1 MTADRWNALA
11 SSNARC
17 GQFFLVMHHALL
29 LPSIVVPAAVSL
41 FEATSNVLKY
51 TVVGASAATALSLAL
66 KLELRSFVHSKASRE
81 YMLLALDNRASQEEV
96 KQRITQLLREAPLLP
111 SCFCATVKGN
121 GRIDPP
127 AGDSGEARTCHV

>member
-1 MTADRWNALA
+1 MNWSALA
-11 SSNARC
+11 SSHARC
-17 GQFFLVMHHALL
+17 SQFFLVIHHALL
-29 LPSIVVPAAVSL
+29 IPSIVVPAAVSL

-81 YMLLALDNRASQEEV
+81 YMLLALDARASEEV
-96 KQRITQLLREAPLLP
+96 KQRVAQLLREARLLP
-111 SCFCATVKGN
+111 CFCATVKGN
-121 GRIDPP
+121 DRSAPP